1 MDSGGITLE
10 FTSCCYFLL
19 LHFSYIQF
27 FFPPFLFKSQK
38 KEKKMCGDREKL
50 QGLLYLSNP
59 PSLKTR
65 GRRNRLLVGVKGWLR
80 GQRDPSW
87 DLSYLE
93 KSGAARPIDQGVQVG
108 AHR

>member
-1 MDSGGITLE
+1 MDSGGIALE

-19 LHFSYIQF
+19 LHFSHIQF

-38 KEKKMCGDREKL
+38 KKEKSVVIENNYRVFSSY
-50 QGLLYLSNP
+50 QTS

-80 GQRDPSW
+80 DPRDPSW
-87 DLSYLE
+87 DLSHLE
-93 KSGAARPIDQGVQVG
+93 KSGAARPVDQGVQVG